1 VITARLELDGTVQ
14 PGERQLTN
22 APIADH
28 QVDTLAA
35 VQTRVR
41 VTRVD
46 LRLTVHPYAAHTQ
59 RRHFHTLFT
68 REILARFKSLS

>member
-1 VITARLELDGTVQ
+1 MITARLELDGTVE
-14 PGERQLTN
+14 PGVGQLTN
-22 APIADH
+22 APVADH

-46 LRLTVHPYAAHTQ
+46 LRLTVHPYAAQTHT
-59 RRHFHTLFT
+59 RSADTFTLYSPEKF
-68 REILARFKSLS
+68 